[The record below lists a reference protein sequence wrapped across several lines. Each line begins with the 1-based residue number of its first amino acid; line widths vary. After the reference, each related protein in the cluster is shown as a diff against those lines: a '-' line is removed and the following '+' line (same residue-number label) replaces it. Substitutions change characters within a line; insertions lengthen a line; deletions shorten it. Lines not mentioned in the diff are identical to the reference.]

1 MFSNFLFR
9 APRCPCSN
17 KLVDSVSNSGETYRK
32 VRFGADSLN
41 TIRNNLKN
49 PLIYSTAAKIHK
61 LPKFIMQNKS
71 VLTNTLFFFNAVCD
85 ISRDKC
91 ILSTI
96 FLDLDEIWQQLLM
109 TRAGSEKGIDLAKVL
124 IGGKL
129 HHKNQKF

>member
-1 MFSNFLFR
+1 
-9 APRCPCSN
+9 
-17 KLVDSVSNSGETYRK
+17 
-32 VRFGADSLN
+32 
-41 TIRNNLKN
+41 
-49 PLIYSTAAKIHK
+49 
-61 LPKFIMQNKS
+61 MQNKS

-124 IGGKL
+124 MEANYITKIKSSKKSL
-129 HHKNQKF
+129 RS